1 MDLTEALTAMT
12 AAYPGFENVR
22 FGALG
27 PEDGAAIIPEDG
39 EAVESVRRSVTGRVR
54 RVGVYP
60 FAVALRLAGPSEER
74 RAAAKE
80 KLEAL
85 GAYLE
90 AADMPRLTDGMKL
103 LSVARTRA
111 AHMDSRTGD
120 RTECWVIHMAARY
133 ETTI

>member
-1 MDLTEALTAMT
+1 MELTEALTAMT
-12 AAYPGFENVR
+12 AACPGFENVR

-27 PEDGAAIIPEDG
+27 QEDGAAIIPEDG
-39 EAVESVRRSVTGRVR
+39 EAVESLRRSVTGRVR

-60 FAVALRLAGPSEER
+60 FAVALRLAGPSEAR

-90 AADMPRLTDGMKL
+90 AADMPQLGDGMRL

-111 AHMDSRTGD
+111 AHVDSRTGD

-133 ETTI
+133 ETIF